1 MVRLLTRLP
10 LLAAAAAACL
20 HPREEAGTE
29 GTRIRREAAE
39 EIAPIGTGD
48 RWANGT
54 VPRGLGTSPAGTKV
68 ASVMNPEEIR
78 SAFDALAAEFDFEV
92 GEAPNE
98 THEGATMFYAK
109 IGGAGCDASYRT
121 FLSAN
126 IHARE
131 RASADNLVYF
141 ISDLLWAEREGT
153 GVSFGGKR
161 YSKADVER
169 ALSTGIVFM
178 PLLNPDGVAHD
189 QAEDNC
195 WRRNRN
201 PDGPVDLNRNFDYLW
216 DYKAKFADRITEN
229 FSASDDPTAETYVGT
244 SAFSEPESRNVKWV
258 LDEHPSIEW
267 SFDIH
272 SYAGLIIYSWGE
284 DFNQFTDP
292 DMDFRNSAY
301 DDRRGIVVE
310 ETGEYYSAY
319 RAKDLWQADSFVA
332 QRVANAMG
340 AATDHLQ
347 GIPIIAIQGILMAP
361 TMGSLSDY
369 VTSRGVSDPSGPAT
383 HGLTLEFGQ
392 KGPIEDCPFYH
403 GVDEVN
409 FNIQQVGAGLMEFL
423 LGAADEGLAD
433 VNCSSHDDDSDSD
446 SDSNSDSNSDSDDDD

>member
-10 LLAAAAAACL
+10 LLAAAAVACL
-20 HPREEAGTE
+20 HPREEASTE
-29 GTRIRREAAE
+29 GIRIRREAAE

-68 ASVMNPEEIR
+68 ASIMNPEEIR
-78 SAFDALAAEFDFEV
+78 SAIDALAAEFDFEV

-109 IGGAGCDASYRT
+109 VGGAGCDASYRT

-131 RASADNLVYF
+131 RASADNLIYF

-153 GVSFGGKR
+153 GVSFGGKH
-161 YSKADVER
+161 YSKEDVSK
-169 ALSTGIVFM
+169 ALGTGIVIM
-178 PLLNPDGVAHD
+178 PLLNPDGVAYD
-189 QAEDNC
+189 QAEGNC

-201 PDGPVDLNRNFDYLW
+201 PENPVDLNRNFDYLW
-216 DYKAKFADRITEN
+216 DYKTKFADKVTQFIP
-229 FSASDDPTAETYVGT
+229 DDPTFEIYAGT

-272 SYAGLIIYSWGE
+272 SYAGVIVYSWGE

-301 DDRRGIVVE
+301 DDVRGIKVE
-310 ETGEYYSAY
+310 EPGEYYSAY
-319 RAKDLWQADSFVA
+319 RARDLWESDSFVA
-332 QRVANAMG
+332 QRVANAMS
-340 AATDHLQ
+340 AATDHIQ
-347 GIPIIAIQGILMAP
+347 VVPIVAIQGILMAP
-361 TMGSLSDY
+361 TMGTLSDY
-369 VTSRGVSDPSGPAT
+369 VTSRGVSAPSGPAT
-383 HGLTLEFGQ
+383 HGMTLEFGQ

-433 VNCSSHDDDSDSD
+433 VNCKRDDDSDSD
-446 SDSNSDSNSDSDDDD
+446 SDSDSDDDD